1 MFPQACPSLFSIP
14 VYSYHIFPLSLSLS
28 SPLSHLPSPPL
39 FLLLP
44 CNSLLTHD
52 PPCWVPPL
60 GKYSLVSSFTFFS
73 VRRYRAKILVNK
85 ILSYHRRWW
94 RTVVSVQGALV
105 LWTTDP
111 HKSVSS
117 ERGQSS
123 CDQEHQQ
130 ERRAG
135 WAWAAAQG
143 VLGMVGGARGCR
155 DCPECCSERVN
166 WEHPSERTFCFLWYN
181 QLGVLISLALSENA
195 LG

>member
-1 MFPQACPSLFSIP
+1 M
-14 VYSYHIFPLSLSLS
+14 FPLSLSLS

-52 PPCWVPPL
+52 HPCWVPPL

-85 ILSYHRRWW
+85 ILLLQEVMKNSDECSR
-94 RTVVSVQGALV
+94 GLV

-143 VLGMVGGARGCR
+143 VLGMVGGTRGCR
-155 DCPECCSERVN
+155 DCLECCSERVN